1 MSSEKKNIDEKFD
14 FEDLLVYQKS
24 LEYVDFIFK
33 ITANFPARETY
44 GLSDQFKRAAVSVC
58 LNIAEGSGGSKAEFQ
73 RFLIISRRSA
83 RECVA
88 ATEIACRQGFIS
100 KDERRIS
107 REYCRE
113 ISKMLNGLIKSIRNK
128 GNT

>member
-1 MSSEKKNIDEKFD
+1 MSSEKKDIDGKFD

-24 LEYVDFIFK
+24 LEYVDFIYK

-44 GLSDQFKRAAVSVC
+44 GLSDQFKRAAVSIC

-83 RECVA
+83 RECIA
-88 ATEIACRQGFIS
+88 ATEIAYRQGFIS
-100 KDERRIS
+100 IDERMVS
-107 REYCRE
+107 RELCRE
-113 ISKMLNGLIKSIRNK
+113 ISKMLNGLLKSIRIPGK
-128 GNT
+128 T